1 MQPRDGAGMEP
12 QGAPNGSASQRIL
25 SLRLRAVRNLS
36 PIDLTPG
43 ACFNVIWGDNGAGK
57 SNLLEAIDYLA
68 TLRSFRHANTSDLI
82 QQGHDSA
89 ELMARVESGLSP
101 RTYRIRL
108 SRDQP
113 RRVELDGKR
122 PRSRSDY
129 LCTFHTVLFGPS
141 DMALVTG
148 APELRRHYLDRILEQ
163 FDPIYANT
171 LAAYTEAL
179 RSRNRLLKH
188 DTPNLNAVRAYDELL
203 ASAGSVIGQTRAALM
218 TQMTPRIEAAFRD
231 IGGEQLPLS
240 VSYRPRVEP
249 NVTAIAAALQEALKK
264 DIARGFT
271 ADGPHAD
278 ELVLTLREGP
288 AKHYGSQ
295 GQQRALVLAL
305 KVAELHELTQRVGRV
320 PILLLDDV
328 SSELDRT
335 RNERL
340 FDLLGRLGG
349 QVFLTTTHRDH
360 ILLRDNRHDFH
371 VVAGAIAPEA
381 QI

>member
-1 MQPRDGAGMEP
+1 MP
-12 QGAPNGSASQRIL
+12 QRIL
-25 SLRLRAVRNLS
+25 ALRLRAARNLS
-36 PIDLTPG
+36 PLELVPG
-43 ACFNVIWGDNGAGK
+43 PVFNVIWGDNGAGK

-68 TLRSFRHANTSDLI
+68 TLRSFRHANTAELI
-82 QQGHDSA
+82 QQGHESA
-89 ELMARVESGLSP
+89 ELSARVDGVAP
-101 RTYRIRL
+101 RLHRVLL
-108 SRDQP
+108 SRNEGRKVQ
-113 RRVELDGKR
+113 LDGKR
-122 PRSRSDY
+122 PRSRSEY
-129 LCTFHTVLFGPS
+129 LCSLHTVLFCPG
-141 DMALVTG
+141 DLALVAG

-163 FDPIYANT
+163 FDPVYSAS
-171 LAAYTEAL
+171 LAAYNEAL

-188 DTPNLNAVRAYDELL
+188 DQPNINAVRAYDDLL
-203 ASAGSVIGQTRAALM
+203 ASAGSVIGQTRATLM
-218 TQMTPRIEAAFRD
+218 AQMTPRIEAAFKD

-240 VSYRPRVEP
+240 VAYRPRVEP
-249 NVTAIAAALQEALKK
+249 DVNVIRKVLEEALKK
-264 DIARGFT
+264 DLARGFT

-278 ELVLTLREGP
+278 ELLMTLRDGP

-340 FDLLGRLGG
+340 FELLGRLGG

-360 ILLRDNRHDFH
+360 ILIDHDRRDFH
-371 VVAGAIAPEA
+371 MVSGAIADS
-381 QI
+381 

>member
-1 MQPRDGAGMEP
+1 MTPRAAAEANVP
-12 QGAPNGSASQRIL
+12 QRIL
-25 SLRLRAVRNLS
+25 SLRLRGLRNLS
-36 PIDLTPG
+36 PLELTPG
-43 ACFNVIWGDNGAGK
+43 PCFNVIWGDNGAGK

-68 TLRSFRHANTSDLI
+68 TLRSFRHANTAELI
-82 QQGHDSA
+82 QQGQDSA
-89 ELMARVESGLSP
+89 ELSARVEAELSP
-101 RTYRIRL
+101 RSYRIRL
-108 SRDQP
+108 TREQP

-129 LCTFHTVLFGPS
+129 LCTFHTVLFCPS

-163 FDPIYANT
+163 FDPIYAST

-188 DTPNLNAVRAYDELL
+188 DTPNLNAVRAYDDLL

-218 TQMTPRIEAAFRD
+218 AQITPRIEAAFRD

-249 NVTAIAAALQEALKK
+249 DVNALRAALNDAIKK
-264 DIARGFT
+264 DMARGFT

-278 ELVLTLREGP
+278 ELVFTLRDGA

-305 KVAELHELTQRVGRV
+305 KVAELHELTQRVGRI

-360 ILLRDNRHDFH
+360 ILLRDNRVDFH
-371 VVAGAIAPEA
+371 TVGGAIEPPRP
-381 QI
+381 I

>member
-1 MQPRDGAGMEP
+1 M
-12 QGAPNGSASQRIL
+12 SASQRIL
-25 SLRLRAVRNLS
+25 SLRLRGVRNLQ
-36 PIDLTPG
+36 PFELVPG
-43 ACFNVIWGDNGAGK
+43 PCFNVIWGDNGAGK

-68 TLRSFRHANTSDLI
+68 TLRSFRHAGSAELI
-82 QQGHDSA
+82 QQGQDSA
-89 ELMARVESGLSP
+89 ELRARLDGDLTP
-101 RTYRIRL
+101 RNYAIQL
-108 SRDQP
+108 SRERP
-113 RRVELDGKR
+113 RVVQLDGKR

-129 LCTFHTVLFGPS
+129 LCTIHSVLFCPG
-141 DMALVTG
+141 DLALVTG

-163 FDPIYANT
+163 FDPVYANT
-171 LAAYTEAL
+171 LSAYNEAL
-179 RSRNRLLKH
+179 RSRNRLLKQ
-188 DTPNLNAVRAYDELL
+188 DSPNLNAVRAYDDLL
-203 ASAGSVIGQTRAALM
+203 ASAGSVVGQTRATLM

-240 VSYRPRVEP
+240 VTYRPRVEP
-249 NVTAIAAALQEALKK
+249 DVNALRTALNDALKK
-264 DIARGFT
+264 DLARGFT

-278 ELVLTLREGP
+278 DLVLTLRDGA

-340 FDLLGRLGG
+340 FELLARLGG
-349 QVFLTTTHRDH
+349 QVFLTTTHHDH
-360 ILLRDNRHDFH
+360 ILLNDSRTDFH
-371 VVAGAIAPEA
+371 MVGGVVV
-381 QI
+381 